1 MARYLFVVLGSLF
14 VGLGVLGILL
24 PGLPTTPFLLLAAA
38 CYVRGSKRLHNWL
51 LGHRLFG
58 RFIRDFQQNRALPLR
73 TKILALL
80 LMWTMI
86 LISAL
91 LLVKTLVVSIVILSV
106 GIIGSVVMIAIPT
119 SKNSDNY

>member
-51 LGHRLFG
+51 LGHRLCG

-119 SKNSDNY
+119 SKNSENY